1 MMNKK
6 VTMLLIILLVIA
18 VFASI
23 AFIQKDSKGEADVKA
38 MNTLEEAYNEVSK
51 MGEDTAPV
59 HIVEFGDYKCPF
71 CKKFHEEFLPFVAQE
86 YVAKGKA
93 QFHFINFAFIGTD
106 STYMA
111 EFAETVRQELGD
123 DKYWVFHEL
132 VYQNQQSESDIW
144 GTEENMT
151 ILLKSFTNEEQVKQ
165 VLEAVKDGKYKDAVK
180 EQNKLASKLKVQGTP
195 AIFINGE
202 LAQYNSYEELHKL
215 IEDAVNEKQ

>member
-1 MMNKK
+1 
-6 VTMLLIILLVIA
+6 
-18 VFASI
+18 
-23 AFIQKDSKGEADVKA
+23 
-38 MNTLEEAYNEVSK
+38 
-51 MGEDTAPV
+51 
-59 HIVEFGDYKCPF
+59 
-71 CKKFHEEFLPFVAQE
+71 
-86 YVAKGKA
+86 
-93 QFHFINFAFIGTD
+93 
-106 STYMA
+106 MA